1 MTEATHHRLLHT
13 ESDGYRSGTGPMAGL
28 ILGAATLTMGLI
40 AGFFF
45 DWAVA
50 IMPAQAQ
57 SDDQTFIN
65 VMLTLITTINT
76 SPAFL
81 FAFTGAFV
89 FTVAAAIVQYLL
101 GARAAAR
108 WILAALALY
117 FVASAITFGVHFP
130 LHETLASAGD
140 SDRIEN
146 LAAVRKDVEGPWVS
160 AHLVRT
166 VACTLAFGFL
176 CRALWLRRR

>member
-1 MTEATHHRLLHT
+1 MTETTNHRPPHA
-13 ESDGYRSGTGPMAGL
+13 ESDNYLSGTGPMAGL
-28 ILGAATLTMGLI
+28 ILGAATLTTGLI

-50 IMPAQAQ
+50 IMPALAR
-57 SDDQTFIN
+57 SDDQTFVN

-81 FAFTGAFV
+81 FAFVGAFV
-89 FTVAAAIVQYLL
+89 FTIAAAVVQYLL

-108 WILAALALY
+108 WITAALAFY

-130 LHETLASAGD
+130 LHEALASAGN
-140 SDRIEN
+140 SDTVEN
-146 LAAVRKDVEGPWVS
+146 LAAVRKDFERPWVS

-166 VACTLAFGFL
+166 VACTLAFTML